1 MTPAARTGEPPGGVN
16 GLRFALL
23 LACFFLSGFAALI
36 YQTAWTRQF
45 AFVFGTSELAVATV
59 LAAYMGGLAAGAV
72 VAARLVSRVRRP
84 VLVYGVL
91 ELGIALAAL
100 CVPAA
105 LGAATGLYVALFG
118 GSSDPADAGGLVAAL
133 FYLVSSGAILLVP
146 TGLMGATLPLLA
158 RHAVRR
164 ESEIGSRVGLL
175 YAINTVG
182 AVAGA
187 VGAGFLLLPRLGLLA
202 TIHVGV
208 AVNGLVFLAAALV
221 ARGAAPPAASPMSRS
236 AAAPVAGRWILP
248 LVLISGAVS
257 FGYEVLWSRL
267 LGHLLGGSVYGFATM
282 LASFLA
288 GIAIGSAVASRFA
301 SSPVRAA
308 RGFALAQLGTAWLS
322 LLAFFAQDRMPELSR
337 AIAAQTGARVAADA
351 AVAAATLLPAALCLG
366 ATFPL
371 AVRVLARQEAEA
383 AAASARVLA
392 WNTLGAVA
400 GAIGAGFFLVPALG
414 YSGVIAIGFTA
425 NLALAAASAAARP
438 RSRRLIA
445 LVAVAAVGLALL
457 PPAPPWNLL
466 RTSPLSGD
474 SAIGDVTWYGVGR
487 SATVLLLA
495 QNGAWRL
502 RTNGLPEA
510 RITPRGAHFGG
521 ADIARWLS
529 ALPCLS
535 RPETRS
541 MLVVGLGGG
550 VVLEAVPST
559 VESIDVVELEPEV
572 IRANQSISAL
582 RQRDPLSD
590 PRVRLIA
597 NDARG
602 ALLLTR
608 KRYDAIVSQPSHPWT
623 AGASHLFTREFFA
636 LAREHLALGG
646 TFAQWMGLGF
656 ADEPLLRTLVAT
668 LLEVFPH
675 VRVYQPASGGVLFL
689 GSLQPLGTRADA
701 LRAIGS
707 APSDYARLGIVLP
720 DDVTL
725 TAVLD
730 ERGARNF
737 AAGAPLNTDDRN
749 LLQMRSPAVARA
761 TQASSRAAQYDFA
774 RDDPLLRP
782 TPGADRVY
790 MVRRLLAR
798 GFTKRAQ
805 RGAEATADPGAR
817 AAALGLVASFLGK
830 TEAARGALERALE
843 LDPGSKEARAALL
856 RLHRRDVVA
865 RGAPESTPLVD
876 PTDSESALIDAWR
889 AAAARRWADVASLDP
904 QLGRLAPA
912 EPLYP
917 DAVRMRVW
925 WRLASG
931 TPLHAREAVSLADR
945 LVPISG
951 SLDDRVLRAR
961 AAAAAGEHGGAL
973 SDLYEIATRMRPLP
987 SNRPLARKALS
998 VVDMMPGDSIRP
1010 EERSRL
1016 RSLLR
1021 GVIRS
1026 PAPRRR

>member
-1 MTPAARTGEPPGGVN
+1 VN
-16 GLRFALL
+16 GLRYALL

-72 VAARLVSRVRRP
+72 AAARFVGRVRRP

-105 LGAATGLYVALFG
+105 LDAATALYVALFG
-118 GSSDPADAGGLVAAL
+118 GSNDPADAGGLVAAL

-182 AVAGA
+182 AVAGT
-187 VGAGFLLLPRLGLLA
+187 VGAGFLLLPRLGLLS

-221 ARGAAPPAASPMSRS
+221 ARGAEPLPAPGPR
-236 AAAPVAGRWILP
+236 
-248 LVLISGAVS
+248 GAVS
-257 FGYEVLWSRL
+257 FSYEVLWSRL

-288 GIAIGSAVASRFA
+288 GIAIGSAIASRFA
-301 SSPVRAA
+301 SSPARAA

-337 AIAAQTGARVAADA
+337 AIAAQTGARMAADA

-383 AAASARVLA
+383 GTAAARVLA
-392 WNTLGAVA
+392 WNTLGAVM
-400 GAIGAGFFLVPALG
+400 GAVGAGFFLVPALG
-414 YSGVIAIGFTA
+414 YSGALALAFTI
-425 NLALAAASAAARP
+425 NLALAAAAAVARP

-445 LVAVAAVGLALL
+445 LVAVSAGGLVLL

-466 RTSPLSGD
+466 RTSPLSGQ
-474 SAIGDVTWYGVGR
+474 AATGDVTWFGVGR
-487 SATVLLLA
+487 SATVLLLE

-510 RITPRGAHFGG
+510 RISPRGAHFGG
-521 ADIARWLS
+521 AEIARWLS
-529 ALPCLS
+529 ALPCLN
-535 RPETRS
+535 RPDTRS

-550 VVLEAVPST
+550 VVLEAIPST

-572 IRANQSISAL
+572 ILANRAISAL

-590 PRVRLIA
+590 SRVRIIA

-608 KRYDAIVSQPSHPWT
+608 RRYDAIVSQPSHPWT
-623 AGASHLFTREFFA
+623 AGASHLFTREFFE
-636 LAREHLALGG
+636 LAREHLAPAGIFG
-646 TFAQWMGLGF
+646 QWMGLGF

-668 LLEVFPH
+668 LLDVFPH

-689 GSLQPLGTRADA
+689 GSLQPLGTRADVSRSIA
-701 LRAIGS
+701 S
-707 APSDYARLGIVLP
+707 APSDYARLGIVDP

-725 TAVLD
+725 AVVLD
-730 ERGARNF
+730 ERGSRDF

-749 LLQMRSPAVARA
+749 LLQMRSPAVART
-761 TQASSRAAQYDFA
+761 TQTSSQSPRFDFA

-782 TPGADRVY
+782 TPDLDRVY
-790 MVRRLLAR
+790 AVRRLLAR
-798 GFTKRAQ
+798 GFAKRAR

-817 AAALGLVASFLGK
+817 AAARGLVSSILGK
-830 TEAARGALERALE
+830 PLAARRELDRALE

-856 RLHRRDVVA
+856 RLRRRDLVA
-865 RGAPESTPLVD
+865 REAPGSGPLAD
-876 PTDSESALIDAWR
+876 PTDAEAALIDAWR
-889 AAAARRWADVASLDP
+889 AAAAGRWAEVESLDP
-904 QLGRLAPA
+904 RLARLA
-912 EPLYP
+912 ARDPLYP
-917 DAVRMRVW
+917 DGVRLRVS
-925 WRLASG
+925 WRLANGS
-931 TPLHAREAVSLADR
+931 PVHVRDAVALADQ

-951 SLDDRVLRAR
+951 SLEDRILRAR
-961 AAAAAGEHGGAL
+961 AAAAAGEHRGAL
-973 SDLYEIATRMRPLP
+973 SDLFEIATRMRPFP
-987 SNRPLARKALS
+987 ANRPLARNALE
-998 VVDMMPGDSIRP
+998 VVAMLPRDSIRP
-1010 EERSRL
+1010 ELRSRL
-1016 RSLLR
+1016 QAMLR
-1021 GVIRS
+1021 RVIRGG
-1026 PAPRRR
+1026 PPGGR

>member
-1 MTPAARTGEPPGGVN
+1 
-16 GLRFALL
+16 
-23 LACFFLSGFAALI
+23 
-36 YQTAWTRQF
+36 
-45 AFVFGTSELAVATV
+45 
-59 LAAYMGGLAAGAV
+59 MGGLAAGAV
-72 VAARLVSRVRRP
+72 AAARFVGRVRRP

-105 LGAATGLYVALFG
+105 LDAATALYVALFG
-118 GSSDPADAGGLVAAL
+118 GSNDPADAGGLVAAL

-182 AVAGA
+182 
-187 VGAGFLLLPRLGLLA
+187 L
-202 TIHVGV
+202 
-208 AVNGLVFLAAALV
+208 
-221 ARGAAPPAASPMSRS
+221 PAASPPGPAVDHPRRGGGERAGLPGGGARGPRRRASPSSGAPQRGRTHHRS
-236 AAAPVAGRWILP
+236 LDPAPGHDLGRRVVQLRGALVAAARPPPGRQRLRVRHDARELP
-248 LVLISGAVS
+248 
-257 FGYEVLWSRL
+257 
-267 LGHLLGGSVYGFATM
+267 

-288 GIAIGSAVASRFA
+288 GIAIGSAIASRFA
-301 SSPVRAA
+301 SSPARAA

-337 AIAAQTGARVAADA
+337 AIAAQTGARMAADA

-383 AAASARVLA
+383 GTAAARVLA
-392 WNTLGAVA
+392 WNTLGAVM
-400 GAIGAGFFLVPALG
+400 GAVGAGFFLVPALG
-414 YSGVIAIGFTA
+414 YSGALALAFTI
-425 NLALAAASAAARP
+425 NLALAAAAAVARP

-445 LVAVAAVGLALL
+445 LVAVSAGGLVLL

-466 RTSPLSGD
+466 RTSPLSGQ
-474 SAIGDVTWYGVGR
+474 AATGDVTWFGVGR
-487 SATVLLLA
+487 SATVLLLE

-510 RITPRGAHFGG
+510 RISPRGAHFGG
-521 ADIARWLS
+521 AEIARWLS
-529 ALPCLS
+529 ALPCLN
-535 RPETRS
+535 RPDTRS

-550 VVLEAVPST
+550 VVLEAIPST

-572 IRANQSISAL
+572 ILANRAISAL

-590 PRVRLIA
+590 SRVRIIA

-608 KRYDAIVSQPSHPWT
+608 RRYDAIVSQPSHPWT
-623 AGASHLFTREFFA
+623 AGASHLFTREFFE
-636 LAREHLALGG
+636 LAREHLAPAGIFG
-646 TFAQWMGLGF
+646 QWMGLGF

-668 LLEVFPH
+668 LLDVFPH

-689 GSLQPLGTRADA
+689 GSLQPLGTRADVSRSIA
-701 LRAIGS
+701 S
-707 APSDYARLGIVLP
+707 APSDYARLGIVDP

-725 TAVLD
+725 AVVLD
-730 ERGARNF
+730 ERGSRDF

-749 LLQMRSPAVARA
+749 LLQMRSPAVART
-761 TQASSRAAQYDFA
+761 TQTSSQSPRFDFA

-782 TPGADRVY
+782 TPDLDRVY
-790 MVRRLLAR
+790 AVRRLLAR
-798 GFTKRAQ
+798 GFAKRAR

-817 AAALGLVASFLGK
+817 AAARGLVSSILGK
-830 TEAARGALERALE
+830 PLAARRELDRALE

-856 RLHRRDVVA
+856 RLRRRDLVA
-865 RGAPESTPLVD
+865 REAPGSGPLAD
-876 PTDSESALIDAWR
+876 PTDAEAALIDAWR
-889 AAAARRWADVASLDP
+889 AAAAGRWAEVESLDP
-904 QLGRLAPA
+904 RLARLA
-912 EPLYP
+912 ARDPLYP
-917 DAVRMRVW
+917 DGVRLRVS
-925 WRLASG
+925 WRLANGS
-931 TPLHAREAVSLADR
+931 PVHVRDAVALADQ

-951 SLDDRVLRAR
+951 SLEDRILRAR
-961 AAAAAGEHGGAL
+961 AAAAAGEHRGAL
-973 SDLYEIATRMRPLP
+973 SDLFEIATRMRPFP
-987 SNRPLARKALS
+987 ANRPLARNALE
-998 VVDMMPGDSIRP
+998 VVAMLPRDSIRP
-1010 EERSRL
+1010 ELRSRL
-1016 RSLLR
+1016 QAMLR
-1021 GVIRS
+1021 RVIRGG
-1026 PAPRRR
+1026 PPGGR